1 MATAPT
7 LKPFAIID
15 DTNLGSSST
24 IAASPD
30 ISQITLISE
39 AGQKSNG
46 LVTSSPVYFGPDASG
61 GAGGTD
67 GGTVT
72 FKNAG
77 VYQGSGGG
85 WAPGG
90 STGGSGGITN
100 DYFSAT
106 GNGSSSTVTF
116 SFNQTETY
124 FGFLWGS
131 MNSGN
136 TITFYQGGKAVC
148 TCSASDIIGRSI
160 SGTTATFDG
169 SYYAA
174 FNISGGYDK
183 VVFTSTGGG
192 FEFADVGYSSKTFS
206 YTTGGTTYGTGSA
219 SLTGSGATGVA
230 AYDSKTSAEF
240 CFLAGTR
247 LATPGGEVTVEALKA
262 GDLVLTA
269 AGEAKPVRW
278 IGVQTVASRFAEPVR
293 SFPVRIAA
301 GALDENVPSRD
312 LLVSPAHALLVDGIL
327 AQAGALVN
335 GRSITRET
343 AMPETFAYYHVELDS
358 HELLL
363 AEGAPAESFLDVTA
377 EMPFDNRASRPASA
391 PAAEMALPRAQ
402 SARQVPAATRARLA
416 ARVVEHAGT
425 KNAA

>member
-1 MATAPT
+1 MATTT

-15 DTNLGSSST
+15 DTGASSTST
-24 IAASPD
+24 IATSPD
-30 ISQITLISE
+30 ITQITLISE
-39 AGQKSNG
+39 AGQTSNG
-46 LVTSSPVYFGPDASG
+46 LVTSSAVYFGPDATASVG
-61 GAGGTD
+61 GAG

-77 VYQGSGGG
+77 VYQGTGGG
-85 WAPGG
+85 WAPEG
-90 STGGSGGITN
+90 STSGSGGIAN

-116 SFNQTETY
+116 TFNQTETY

-136 TITFYQGGKAVC
+136 TVTFYRGGTAVY
-148 TCSASDIIGRSI
+148 TCSASDIIGSKI
-160 SGTTATFDG
+160 SSTTATSQG

-183 VVFTSTGGG
+183 VVFASTGGG
-192 FEFADVGYSSKTFS
+192 FEFADVGYSTKTFT
-206 YTTGGTTYGTGSA
+206 YTTGGKTYGSGSE
-219 SLTGSGATGVA
+219 SISGSSTTTVA
-230 AYDSKTSAEF
+230 AYDSSTGNEF

-247 LATPGGEVTVEALKA
+247 LATPTGEVAVEALKA

-269 AGEAKPVRW
+269 AGRAMPVRW
-278 IGVQTVASRFAEPVR
+278 IGVQTVASRFAEPRR
-293 SFPVRIAA
+293 SFPIRIAA
-301 GALDENVPSRD
+301 GALDENVPTRD

-335 GRSITRET
+335 GLTITREA
-343 AMPETFAYYHVELDS
+343 AMTETFAYYHVELAS

-363 AEGAPAESFLDVTA
+363 AEGAPAESFLDVSA
-377 EMPFDNRASRPASA
+377 EMPFDNRATRPEFS
-391 PAAEMALPRAQ
+391 PVAEMALPRAL
-402 SARQVPAATRARLA
+402 SARQVPAAIHARLA
-416 ARVVEHAGT
+416 RRAGA